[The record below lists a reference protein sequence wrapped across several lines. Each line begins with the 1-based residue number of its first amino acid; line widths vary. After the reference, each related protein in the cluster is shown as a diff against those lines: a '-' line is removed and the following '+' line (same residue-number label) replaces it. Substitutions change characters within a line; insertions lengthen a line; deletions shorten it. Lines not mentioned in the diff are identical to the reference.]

1 MKKTIDRLISLFAAA
16 AFISILSAASYYHGQ
31 YLKTAAADKLEK
43 NNRDIIEF
51 IKSNIK
57 TCAINKNYNNSIF
70 YEPVISIDL
79 SDMSVR
85 PPHYK
90 ARLLS
95 ELELKYGVFD
105 DAVLSRLKSVI
116 KTEPPE
122 TAASILSYYLSDIP
136 DSYSLEKAV
145 LYIYLIKIKT
155 DIDQP
160 VESELKSFKTL
171 ADTIKNE
178 NERKFLYE
186 KLKESV
192 VSAKNIS
199 GADLSD
205 LLSGR
210 TNGSDKNTGLI
221 ETGKNLTGE
230 NISALLLGLKSEALS
245 KSSGGLNM
253 SSLSTDDN
261 KNYIL
266 VSLSVENNGDHDGGE
281 NTAPTS
287 APGLVNASDSPLGDN
302 APQSPGT
309 GDKTISAHRKI
320 STAAIINVEK
330 FNAILKTE
338 YNSRIDTQSH
348 GAPYYSDFCAP
359 YKLSLAGGGI
369 KRNYLIE
376 TAFYLPLMI
385 TLAVFYIL
393 KRRENE
399 AFRLSVNM
407 TDFVSKISHQLKTPL
422 SSSLLYLE
430 LAGRHLESGDA
441 EKARGAIAL
450 AHEQAG
456 ALAFLF
462 ENYSVLNR
470 IFSDNVL
477 LEISS
482 FDIEEELILHIKSY
496 KNHIES
502 GALKISFSL
511 SENNGARIDKWAF
524 YNIIANLISNSLK
537 YSNKKTVEINFT
549 SKLIDGSLVLSITD
563 NGPGISETDAAR
575 IFDKFYKGEEAAGDF
590 RSSGLGLYIAKTLA
604 LKMNG
609 DLLIDDKYKNGAKFN
624 LYMPAAN

>member
-31 YLKTAAADKLEK
+31 YLKTAAVDKLEK
-43 NNRDIIEF
+43 INRDVVKF
-51 IKSNIK
+51 IKNNIK
-57 TCAINKNYNNSIF
+57 TCALNKNYSNNSIF
-70 YEPVISIDL
+70 YEPVISINL

-90 ARLLS
+90 PRLLS

-105 DAVLSRLKSVI
+105 DSVLSRLKSVI

-122 TAASILSYYLSDIP
+122 TAASILSYYLNDIP

-145 LYIYLIKIKT
+145 LFIYLIKIKN

-178 NERKFLYE
+178 TERKFLYE

-192 VSAKNIS
+192 ISAKNIS

-210 TNGSDKNTGLI
+210 AGGSDKKTGLI
-221 ETGKNLTGE
+221 ETGENLSGE
-230 NISALLLGLKSEALS
+230 NITALLLSLKGEALS

-266 VSLSVENNGDHDGGE
+266 VSLSVENNDDYNAGE
-281 NTAPTS
+281 KN
-287 APGLVNASDSPLGDN
+287 
-302 APQSPGT
+302 
-309 GDKTISAHRKI
+309 ISAHRKI
-320 STAAIINVEK
+320 STAAIINIEK
-330 FNAILKTE
+330 LNAILKTE
-338 YNSRIDTQSH
+338 YNSRLDTQSH

-477 LEISS
+477 LEVSS
-482 FDIEEELILHIKSY
+482 SDIEEELILHIKSY
-496 KNHIES
+496 KTQIES
-502 GALKISFSL
+502 GALKISFGL
-511 SENNGARIDKWAF
+511 LEDNTALIDKWAF

-537 YSNKKTVEINFT
+537 YSNKKNVEINFN
-549 SKLIDGSLVLSITD
+549 SKLINGSLVLSITD

-575 IFDKFYKGEEAAGDF
+575 IFDKFYKGEAAAGDF

-609 DLLIDDKYKNGAKFN
+609 DLTIDDKYKNGAKFD
-624 LYMPAAN
+624 LHMPAAS